1 MDVFGIVQTIIFR
14 NTTNGYSVLS
24 VLPDNEKRPIS
35 AVGILPL
42 LDVGDHVRL
51 QGEFAMHA
59 RFGQQFQVTEYER
72 IAPSTAAAMEAYLSS
87 GVVRGVGKHTAK
99 AIVAQFGIDTLYVME
114 HTPERLIEVAGIGK
128 KKAAMITESF
138 CENNTM
144 RNILLALEP
153 YGITVNQ
160 AYRMF
165 KVYGELSLAKVQE
178 NPYQLIEDIDGI
190 GFLTADRIARNVAGF
205 ETDSLARL
213 VAGIRYTLQRARDEQ
228 GDMYLPRSILLEQ
241 SARLLGADP
250 VLLNDTVDWMLSG
263 GELTA
268 DMSEDLSDAVYLP
281 YLAKIEDH
289 IARRLVRLSVA
300 PPQRIWDVRKMEHQ
314 LGLELSAE
322 QRETVLTALNSG
334 LLIIT
339 GGPGTGKT
347 TIIRFIATAFAQE
360 GLEVALAAPTGRAA
374 KRMNEATGFEAS
386 TIHRLLEF
394 IPGEGFL
401 RNRENP
407 LGCDMLIVDEMSMVD
422 APLFH
427 SLLQAISPSTQLIL
441 VGDSDQLPP
450 VGCGQVLLDMIHSDY
465 LPVRHLS
472 EIFRQAQKSMIVKNA
487 HRINH
492 GERPD
497 LSSVSDDFQFE
508 ESASADRIRARIG
521 TLILNE
527 RSRLKSEEPLMDV
540 QVLVPMK
547 SGPLGTVEL
556 NKYLQQVLNPANPYK
571 SEFTY
576 GETVYREGDKVMQIK
591 NDYKME
597 WKKQDAFGS
606 YTEGIGVFNGD
617 LGTIWRLDTEFRTA
631 TVIMDD
637 GRVCTYDFKGFDCL
651 DHAYCITIHKS
662 QGSEFSTVLLPLL
675 SGPPML
681 LTRNLLYTAV
691 TRAKKLVYCIGRKD
705 SFHRMVANAQRNERR
720 TLLSLRIRTYASL
733 QDLTVHP

>member
-1 MDVFGIVQTIIFR
+1 MEVFGIVQTIIFR

-24 VLPDNEKRPIS
+24 VLPDDEKRPIS
-35 AVGILPL
+35 VVGILPL

-51 QGEFAMHA
+51 QGEFVLHA
-59 RFGQQFQVTEYER
+59 RFGQQFQATEYER
-72 IAPSTAAAMEAYLSS
+72 IAPSTSAAMEAYLSS

-99 AIVAQFGIDTLYVME
+99 AIVAHFGIDTLYVME

-138 CENNTM
+138 RENNTM

-165 KVYGELSLAKVQE
+165 KVYGEMSLAKVQE

-190 GFLTADRIARNVAGF
+190 GFLTADRIAQNVSGF

-213 VAGIRYTLQRARDEQ
+213 VAGIRYTLQRSRDEQ
-228 GDMYLPRSILLEQ
+228 GDMFLPRNKLLEQ
-241 SARLLGADP
+241 STKLLGADP
-250 VLLNDTVDWMLSG
+250 EILNDTVDWMLSG
-263 GELTA
+263 GELT
-268 DMSEDLSDAVYLP
+268 SEPLEDHIEAIYLP
-281 YLAKIEDH
+281 YLAKMEDQ
-289 IARRLVRLSVA
+289 IARRLLRLSVA
-300 PPQRIWDVRKMEHQ
+300 PPQRIWDIRQLENR

-322 QRETVLTALNSG
+322 QHETILAALNSG
-334 LLIIT
+334 LMIIT

-360 GLEVALAAPTGRAA
+360 GMEVALTAPTGRAA

-401 RNRENP
+401 RNRDNP
-407 LGCDMLIVDEMSMVD
+407 LCCDVLIVDEMSMVD

-427 SLLQAISPSTQLIL
+427 SLLQALSPSTQLIL

-450 VGCGQVLLDMIHSDY
+450 VGCGRVLLDMIRSDR
-465 LPVRHLS
+465 LPVRHLN
-472 EIFRQAQKSMIVKNA
+472 EIFRQAQQSMIVRNA

-492 GERPD
+492 GLRPD
-497 LSSVSDDFQFE
+497 FSSVSDDFQFE
-508 ESASADRIRARIG
+508 ESLSADRIRTRIG
-521 TLILNE
+521 ALILNE
-527 RSRLKSEEPLMDV
+527 RNRLMSEEPLMDV

-556 NKYLQQVLNPANPYK
+556 NKYLQQVLNPVSPYK
-571 SEFTY
+571 SEFTC

-617 LGTIWRLDTEFRTA
+617 LGTIWRLDTELRVA
-631 TVIMDD
+631 TVIFDD
-637 GRVCTYDFKGFDCL
+637 GRICSYDFKGFDCL
-651 DHAYCITIHKS
+651 EHAYCITIHKS

-691 TRAKKLVYCIGRKD
+691 TRAKKLVYCIGRQD
-705 SFHRMVANAQRNERR
+705 SFLRMVANVQRNDRN
-720 TLLSLRIRTYASL
+720 TLLSSRIQAYASL
-733 QDLTVHP
+733 QDLTILP